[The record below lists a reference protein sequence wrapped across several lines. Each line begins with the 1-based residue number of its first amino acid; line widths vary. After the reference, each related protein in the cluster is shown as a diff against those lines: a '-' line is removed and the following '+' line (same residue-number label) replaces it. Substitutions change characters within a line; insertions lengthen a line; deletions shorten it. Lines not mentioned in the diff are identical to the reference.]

1 MTRLLRR
8 SAASALVGS
17 LALAIAAGPAGAFGP
32 TEVIRT
38 ATGPIYAGALAAR
51 GSSIGAVWLEM
62 RDSGYAV
69 YFRMSRDSGGS
80 WTPAKRLDPRPND
93 SPSAAICMGRLWIA
107 SVVEPVGSPP
117 TEREL
122 VLDGRDLDGSG
133 SVGMEVTDLGPGGT
147 VRHPSIACV
156 GNRFLAI
163 GWLQAT
169 APGAERAKLLVMD
182 PDASIARLR
191 PGGSGAELLDF
202 GPASRHVTPAVA
214 ASGSRVAMTW
224 ESGSGLELRVVPVA
238 RGGAVDLGTPTETSL
253 GGPAQYVTAV
263 AIDDARVVVAYTQD
277 DDLYTRTSADAGASF
292 SSATLRLDGETASSV
307 LAAAETLSMKG
318 PRVLLNATR
327 LTTGDLVASEEWRL
341 RSANAGVSFGSV
353 LAGTGGTRLGVM
365 TGGTRVPRAV
375 EIWDAWT
382 TPGVTGRLRF
392 HIER

>member
-1 MTRLLRR
+1 MTRPILR
-8 SAASALVGS
+8 SAAPALGAW
-17 LALAIAAGPAGAFGP
+17 LALAIVAGPAAAFGP

-38 ATGPIYAGALAAR
+38 ATGPIYAGALAAQ
-51 GSSIGAVWLEM
+51 GSSIGAVWVEM

-69 YFRMSRDSGGS
+69 YFRMSRNSGGS

-133 SVGMEVTDLGPGGT
+133 SVGLELTDLPPGGT

-169 APGAERAKLLVMD
+169 VPDGDRAKLLVMD
-182 PDASIARLR
+182 PDVSIARPR
-191 PGGSGAELLDF
+191 PDGTGAELLDF
-202 GPASRHVTPAVA
+202 GPASRYVTPAVA
-214 ASGSRVAMTW
+214 ASGTRVAMTW
-224 ESGSGLELRVVPVA
+224 ETGSGLELRVVPVA
-238 RGGAVDLGTPTETSL
+238 PGGAVDLGTPTETSL
-253 GGPAQYVTAV
+253 GGPAQYVSAV
-263 AIDDARVVVAYTQD
+263 AIDGARVVVAYTRD
-277 DDLYTRTSADAGASF
+277 DDLYTRTSADAGVSF
-292 SSATLRLDGETASSV
+292 SSETLRLEGETATSV

-318 PRVLLNATR
+318 SRVLLNATR
-327 LTTGDLVASEEWRL
+327 LTTGDVVASEEWRL
-341 RSANAGVSFGSV
+341 RSANAGVSFGRI
-353 LAGTGGTRLGVM
+353 LAGTGGTRLGIM

-375 EIWDAWT
+375 EIWDGWT
-382 TPGVTGRLRF
+382 SPGVLDRLRF